1 MPGTFVHAVGALR
14 TGNDPYL
21 SINSIRQV
29 TSANEIACMCSYL
42 TAFITIIDNLITVC
56 NAHVDIVEEKD
67 GTFGATPMRSFSY
80 GKSTPMTA
88 GNFGMEDHATPMK
101 QPVQVSS
108 LTAAQVE
115 EKVYQFIQSGK
126 STQWGFSKSD
136 CVLKFK
142 GVIGEPDVNKAIE
155 QLLDDARIY
164 DTGDETHFKSIE

>member
-108 LTAAQVE
+108 LTAA
-115 EKVYQFIQSGK
+115 KVYQFIQSGK